1 MTNASKF
8 SAPKVLRLAS
18 LLMSISL
25 SLLFSFVGHSS
36 AWGDARIQEPRIG
49 LIIANFDY
57 PGIKDKLSGPRN
69 DADLLA
75 NSLAARGFIGIE
87 GDAGPTVRKNLG
99 LQQTK
104 DLINAFKRSV
114 EAAGPLAVGLIY
126 YAGHGAAD
134 SAGTDNFLLPTDIA
148 DIERADVSRQGLGV
162 RWITTQLRGIDSH
175 PKLIIVVDACRTTN
189 SPASSQHMRA
199 PDLQQPR
206 GMLVALSTGENQVA
220 NDNGMYAQ
228 VLAEKIN
235 TPGLNIAEL
244 FEQVKLDI
252 ARKTG
257 NSQIPV
263 YQSQILEPLCLAGCT
278 VVAQTRSDPM
288 VSLKMAMELRPT
300 GDTGQVAAMEQMAS
314 DGKSFAGLDL
324 RGVYLSGAKLG
335 GANFNGAD
343 LEVTD
348 LDGSILSKAIL
359 SKAFFSF
366 SRMNNVKAM
375 GAKAAES
382 RFYFAQAEAA
392 DFSELQGQQSNW
404 QAASLRGTSFRN
416 ASLQGASFQMA
427 DLRDTDFTGADLR
440 GAFFM
445 GSLIAGARFDGAK
458 IANTDFSG
466 AIGNADQFTTVQ
478 QAGLCGTD
486 IDREQS
492 YKYTLRTFDKSA
504 PIGDRY
510 HNFFFDWAPLRSGWR
525 YLEPCA
531 PRTLIAAGKEPI
543 WLGRG
548 HETLTEELTLE
559 FPPEL
564 TDAADGED
572 RIKQSAEKALTT
584 IKEETKAGS
593 VVTVSGK
600 RSRAL
605 LEALEH
611 NLDSGQLLSEPILDI
626 DAAFLYQ
633 VLFQRQTISDSEWE
647 ATARQ
652 WVDRE
657 DREKDDAGYSGTMR
671 WTRFFPLGT
680 RSTELSDA
688 HVAQFK
694 RWTIKRAQQFPKQI
708 ALELYSQSVVGAM
721 ANMQNEEYDSSHT
734 PFLTVLPVR
743 DYAKEHPVS
752 VTPEVKVLLTD
763 LSNTFSARG
772 VAIHLKSSP
781 DSYILQ
787 LPRKKAS
794 LIRNERPQARVMLEV
809 NGIQVFS
816 STTQQLVM
824 LEGNLSELQVQL
836 SDGTVISASE

>member
-8 SAPKVLRLAS
+8 SAPNALRLAT

-25 SLLFSFVGHSS
+25 FLLFMSAWHSS
-36 AWGDARIQEPRIG
+36 AWGDTRVQEPRIG

-57 PGIKDKLSGPRN
+57 PGVKDKLSGPRN

-75 NSLAARGFIGIE
+75 KALTERGFVGIE
-87 GDAGPTVRKNLG
+87 GDVGPTVRKNLG

-104 DLINAFKRSV
+104 NLINAFKRSV
-114 EAAGPLAVGLIY
+114 ETAGPTAVGFIY

-148 DIERADVSRQGLGV
+148 DIESADISKQGLGV

-189 SPASSQHMRA
+189 SQASKQYLRA
-199 PDLQQPR
+199 PDLQQPS

-228 VLAEKIN
+228 ILAKKIN
-235 TPGLNIAEL
+235 TQGLNIVEL
-244 FEQVKLDI
+244 FEQVKLDM

-257 NSQIPV
+257 NTQIPV

-278 VVAQTRSDPM
+278 VVVQPRSDPM

-300 GDTGQVAAMEQMAS
+300 GDTGQVAAMEQMTS

-324 RGVYLSGAKLG
+324 RGVYLSGARLG
-335 GANFNGAD
+335 GANFKGAD

-348 LDGSILSKAIL
+348 LAGSILIKAIL

-375 GAKAAES
+375 GADATETL
-382 RFYFAQAEAA
+382 FYFAQAEAG
-392 DFSELQGQQSNW
+392 DFSELQGRQSNW
-404 QAASLRGTSFRN
+404 QAASLRGSSFRN
-416 ASLQGASFQMA
+416 ANLQGASFQMA

-440 GAFFM
+440 GTFFM

-458 IANTDFSG
+458 IDNTDFSG
-466 AIGNADQFTTVQ
+466 AIGNANQFTSAQ

-486 IDREQS
+486 ADREQG
-492 YKYTLRTFDKSA
+492 YKYTLRTFAKSA

-510 HNFFFDWAPLRSGWR
+510 HDFFSDWAPLRSGWR
-525 YLEPCA
+525 YLEPCT
-531 PRTLIAAGKEPI
+531 PRTLAAAGKAPI
-543 WLGRG
+543 WQGRD
-548 HETLTEELTLE
+548 HEMLIEELTLE

-564 TDAADGED
+564 TDAADRED

-584 IKEETKAGS
+584 LKEETKAGGT
-593 VVTVSGK
+593 VTVSGK

-611 NLDSGQLLSEPILDI
+611 SLASGQLLSEPILDT
-626 DAAFLYQ
+626 DATFLYQ
-633 VLFQRQTISDSEWE
+633 VLFQQQTISDSEWE
-647 ATARQ
+647 ERARE
-652 WVDRE
+652 WVNRE

-671 WTRFFPLGT
+671 WARFFPPST

-688 HVAQFK
+688 DVSQFK
-694 RWTIKRAQQFPKQI
+694 RWTIKRAQQFPKLI
-708 ALELYSQSVVGAM
+708 ALELYSQSVVSAM
-721 ANMQNEEYDSSHT
+721 ANMQNEEYDITHT

-743 DYAKEHPVS
+743 DYAKENPVS
-752 VTPEVKVLLTD
+752 VTPEEKVLLTD
-763 LSNTFSARG
+763 LSNMFSARG
-772 VAIHLKSSP
+772 VAIHLQSSP

-787 LPRKKAS
+787 LPRSKAP
-794 LIRNERPQARVMLEV
+794 LIRQAPPLARALLEV
-809 NGIQVFS
+809 NGIQVLS
-816 STTQQLVM
+816 RATRKWVV
-824 LEGNLSELQVQL
+824 LEGDLSELHVQL
-836 SDGTVISASE
+836 SDGTVISATK